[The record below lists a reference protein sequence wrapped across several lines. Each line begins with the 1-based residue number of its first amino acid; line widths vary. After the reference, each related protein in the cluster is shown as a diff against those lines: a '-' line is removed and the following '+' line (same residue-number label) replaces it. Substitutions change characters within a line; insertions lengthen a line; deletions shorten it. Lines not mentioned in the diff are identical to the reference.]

1 MSENNTGNE
10 LILASASPRRAQLL
24 GLLGVDF
31 RVEVVN
37 AVETTRSDPKETVIT
52 NAKRKAEKAL
62 SIYASN
68 LILTA
73 DTVIDFE
80 GKIIGK
86 PETKEHAFKILK
98 SFSGKTHRCTS
109 AVCLAKFDFLEVRTE
124 QTFVSF
130 KNLKDLEIANYIER
144 VNPCDKAGGYGIQE
158 LGWSLIKSIEG
169 SFDNVMGLPL
179 SKVLEMFSLA
189 KVRGLL

>member
-1 MSENNTGNE
+1 MSGNNIGND

-24 GLLGVDF
+24 GLLGIDF
-31 RVEVVN
+31 RVEVFN
-37 AVETTRSDPKETVIT
+37 TIEIAKSDPKETVIS
-52 NAKRKAEKAL
+52 NAKRKAEKAISVYPSSL
-62 SIYASN
+62 T
-68 LILTA
+68 LTA

-86 PETKEHAFKILK
+86 PENDQQAFKVLK

-109 AVCLAKFDFLEVRTE
+109 AVCLAKFDFLEIRTE
-124 QTFVSF
+124 QTLVTF
-130 KNLKDLEIANYIER
+130 KNLKDSEIVNYIER

-158 LGWSLIKSIEG
+158 LGWSLIRSIEG

>member
-1 MSENNTGNE
+1 MSGNNTGNE

-24 GLLGVDF
+24 DLLGIDF
-31 RVEVVN
+31 RVEVFN
-37 AVETTRSDPKETVIT
+37 TAEITKSDPKETVIT
-52 NAKRKAEKAL
+52 NARRKAEKAI
-62 SIYASN
+62 SVYPTS
-68 LILTA
+68 LILAA

-86 PETKEHAFKILK
+86 PSSTEQAFKVLK

-109 AVCLAKFDFLEVRTE
+109 AVCLAKFDFIEIRTE
-124 QTFVSF
+124 QSLITF
-130 KNLKDLEIANYIER
+130 KNLKDSEITNYIER

-179 SKVLEMFSLA
+179 AKVLEMFSLA

>member
-1 MSENNTGNE
+1 MSGNNTGNE

-24 GLLGVDF
+24 DLLGIDF
-31 RVEVVN
+31 RVEVFN
-37 AVETTRSDPKETVIT
+37 TVEITKADPKETVIT
-52 NAKRKAEKAL
+52 NARRKAEKAT
-62 SIYASN
+62 SVYPTS
-68 LILTA
+68 LILAA

-86 PETKEHAFKILK
+86 PSSTEQAFKVLK

-109 AVCLAKFDFLEVRTE
+109 AVCLAKFDFIEVRTE
-124 QTFVSF
+124 QSFVTF
-130 KNLKDLEIANYIER
+130 KNLKDSEITNYIER

-179 SKVLEMFSLA
+179 AKVLEMFSLA

>member
-1 MSENNTGNE
+1 MSGNNIGND

-24 GLLGVDF
+24 GLLGIDF
-31 RVEVVN
+31 RVEVFN
-37 AVETTRSDPKETVIT
+37 TIEITKSDPKETVIS
-52 NAKRKAEKAL
+52 NAKRKAEKAISVYPSSL
-62 SIYASN
+62 T
-68 LILTA
+68 LTA

-80 GKIIGK
+80 GRIIGK
-86 PETKEHAFKILK
+86 PENDQQAFKVLK

-109 AVCLAKFDFLEVRTE
+109 AVCLAKFDFLEIRTE
-124 QTFVSF
+124 QTLVTF
-130 KNLKDLEIANYIER
+130 KNLKDSEIVNYIER

-158 LGWSLIKSIEG
+158 LGWSLIRSIEG

>member
-1 MSENNTGNE
+1 MSGNNTGNE

-24 GLLGVDF
+24 DLLGIDF
-31 RVEVVN
+31 RVEVFN
-37 AVETTRSDPKETVIT
+37 TTEITKSDPKETVIT
-52 NAKRKAEKAL
+52 NARRKAEKAI
-62 SIYASN
+62 SVYPTS
-68 LILTA
+68 LILAA

-86 PETKEHAFKILK
+86 PATTEQAFKILK

-109 AVCLAKFDFLEVRTE
+109 AVCLAKFDFIEIRTE
-124 QTFVSF
+124 QALITF
-130 KNLKDLEIANYIER
+130 KNLKDSEIINYIER

-179 SKVLEMFSLA
+179 AKVLEMFSLA